1 MTIDTLELLNLEEVK
16 ARFGLVDK
24 ELPFQTVDDKA

>member
-1 MTIDTLELLNLEEVK
+1 MAIDTLELLKLEEVK

-24 ELPFQTVDDKA
+24 ELFISNR